1 MDEPYEPEVNDY
13 VIWTTEMG
21 MVHEGWVYFKAE
33 PSEPKRGW
41 KTPQQYITIEIGT
54 KEKEICEYTSGK
66 PIRHKKHHI
75 CLLCYKDNWKEL
87 KFVRRR
93 VSQTDNT
100 DPDAP
105 KKEEKESPENLSY
118 GAYKSQRHRY
128 IDP

>member
-1 MDEPYEPEVNDY
+1 MYEPEVNDY
-13 VIWTTEMG
+13 VIWTTALG
-21 MVHEGWVYFKAE
+21 MVHEGWVYWKGD
-33 PSEPKRGW
+33 PIEPKKGW
-41 KTPQQYITIEIGT
+41 PTPTDYITIEIAT
-54 KEKEICEYTSGK
+54 KDREVCEYTADK

-75 CLLCYKDNWKEL
+75 CLLCYKENWKEL

-93 VSQTDNT
+93 VSIHDDT

-105 KKEEKESPENLSY
+105 KIQEEESTENMSF

>member
-1 MDEPYEPEVNDY
+1 MYEPEVNDY
-13 VIWTTEMG
+13 VIWTTAWG

-33 PSEPKRGW
+33 PSEPKKGW
-41 KTPQQYITIEIGT
+41 RTPEQYITIEIGT
-54 KEKEICEYTSGK
+54 KDRVECEYTADK

-75 CLLCYKDNWKEL
+75 CLLCYKENWKEL

-93 VSQTDNT
+93 VSIHDDT

-105 KKEEKESPENLSY
+105 KIQEEESTENMSF

>member
-1 MDEPYEPEVNDY
+1 MYEPEVNDY
-13 VIWTTEMG
+13 VIWTTALG

-33 PSEPKRGW
+33 PSEPKKGW
-41 KTPQQYITIEIGT
+41 RTPEQYITIEVGT
-54 KEKEICEYTSGK
+54 KES
-66 PIRHKKHHI
+66 
-75 CLLCYKDNWKEL
+75 EL

-93 VSQTDNT
+93 VSVNDNT

-105 KKEEKESPENLSY
+105 KIQEEESTENMSF